1 MEKMAIIFETDD
13 KKSIVGPMTTV
24 EIVKFLAEHGFRMT
38 HQGNRWKRQKE
49 AEFGETVA
57 EILPLLAIEEA
68 SIPQSDF
75 TPQEILDLLGDL
87 GGK

>member
-13 KKSIVGPMTTV
+13 KKSIVGPLNKV
-24 EIVKFLAEHGFRMT
+24 EVVQFLAEHGFKMT
-38 HQGNRWKRQKE
+38 RQENRWKRQKE

-57 EILPLLAIEEA
+57 EILPLLAVEEA

-87 GGK
+87 GEK

>member
-24 EIVKFLAEHGFRMT
+24 EIVKFLAEHGFRMR
-38 HQGNRWKRQKE
+38 QENRWKRQKE
-49 AEFGETVA
+49 AEFGETIA
-57 EILPLLAIEEA
+57 EILPLLTAEEA